1 VLSELKK
8 RTKEAFYSELGKPAV
23 GTSAK
28 VCFSVSFSL
37 LVIFVDNLKH
47 CFKLWFELELIC
59 PMCLLNFIEEYV
71 PIALNKKNQNV

>member
-37 LVIFVDNLKH
+37 LVIFVDN
-47 CFKLWFELELIC
+47 FEH
-59 PMCLLNFIEEYV
+59 F
-71 PIALNKKNQNV
+71 